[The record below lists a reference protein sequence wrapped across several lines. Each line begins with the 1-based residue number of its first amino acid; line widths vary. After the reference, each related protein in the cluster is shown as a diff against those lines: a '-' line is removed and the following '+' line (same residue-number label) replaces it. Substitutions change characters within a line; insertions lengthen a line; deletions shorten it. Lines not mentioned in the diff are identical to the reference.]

1 MPFICVFAD
10 WQAGRRRAALQKHF
24 CAIYKSLKSIYSGK
38 SVTSFTHV
46 HKTPVQQQN
55 VSGTPGGGALSTLP
69 TPLLCHSLPL
79 CVCVKR

>member
-1 MPFICVFAD
+1 MPFISIICVFAD

-24 CAIYKSLKSIYSGK
+24 CAIYKSIYSCK

-55 VSGTPGGGALSTLP
+55 VPGTRGGGFAHP
-69 TPLLCHSLPL
+69 VTPLLCHSLPL
-79 CVCVKR
+79 SVCVKR